1 MKRQL
6 ERERVGKELD
16 ELEREEGAKEKRQ
29 RCLQYE

>member
-16 ELEREEGAKEKRQ
+16 ELEREEGAKGKEA
-29 RCLQYE
+29 EVPAV